1 VSNLQPGAD
10 PQPGDWAVVNHVAGP
25 VGDIIKRMQILSG
38 GGARAARWVHA
49 IYLVAPGVIVEAEPG
64 GARRVPLAYA
74 PDELWWSTGI
84 IAKPDRARAASIAA
98 AEGFAAANGGKGI
111 GYSFLDY
118 LAIAAHDWH
127 IPAPGLREF
136 IESSGHQICSQSVDK
151 AEELGGTHL
160 FSDGRWPGFCR
171 PADLALLTGA
181 P

>member
-1 VSNLQPGAD
+1 MSSVLPV
-10 PQPGDWAVVNHVAGP
+10 PGDWAIVNKVPGPAG
-25 VGDIIKRMQILSG
+25 GLIRRLQILSG

-49 IYLVAPGVIVEAEPG
+49 IYLVADGVIVEAEPG
-64 GARRVPLAYA
+64 GARRVPFHYA
-74 PDELWWSTGI
+74 PGEVWWSTGI
-84 IAKPDRARAASIAA
+84 IVKSDQARAASIAA

-118 LAIAAHDWH
+118 AAIAAHDWH
-127 IPAPGLREF
+127 IPAPGLRAY
-136 IESSGHQICSQSVDK
+136 IESSGHQICSQLCDS
-151 AEELGGTHL
+151 AELAGGTHL